1 MTLKKPAFSGW
12 LLIILSAQELMVI
25 VQLMLL
31 KRPMIT
37 ENISL
42 VKRKHSSWDYS
53 QAKPTKLEVGS
64 MKIQKLDFKYN
75 LKFLRNKIAA
85 LIAGAAIL
93 LTACENNL
101 EKIQAFSSPEDL
113 PVMEATNFETLF
125 TDSGEVRFFVKAPKL
140 LQFDMQG
147 TSFVEFPNGIVLIK
161 YDEDQN
167 VISSITAD
175 YAKNYEKEQKW
186 EAKNNVVATNAQGDT
201 LKTEHLIWE
210 EKTEKIYTEEFVR
223 IIRSDQIITG
233 IGFQSDQ
240 TMQNWRIKNPKG
252 TIYIEVDNTP
262 QASQDSAQQ
271 EPVQIQQ
278 PVQTEQQILKVGN

>member
-1 MTLKKPAFSGW
+1 
-12 LLIILSAQELMVI
+12 
-25 VQLMLL
+25 
-31 KRPMIT
+31 
-37 ENISL
+37 
-42 VKRKHSSWDYS
+42 
-53 QAKPTKLEVGS
+53 